1 MDRDFENAANLWL
14 GQYKTDIQSKVK
26 DFLDENE
33 ASPEELA
40 EEINVDVEEIHDILD
55 GNSEGISVNTLIRV
69 FMTLGLAVEIKP
81 IEETP
86 LGGYDNVN
94 PHVMREPQ
102 FMEERVPQPNVFNHP
117 PMGIPRPPHN
127 PFLCERVEPKPNL
140 FNHPPMGM
148 PRPPHNP
155 FLRKGVEPKRESAPS
170 SPFALMGREE
180 LVRII
185 KKHLWDSEIDTDN
198 ASNVALV
205 RFLEDKDKRMKEVK
219 RMEHDEREMRELEN
233 DPKVVNFINKM
244 KDTCKKNPQFR
255 SYVNRFMENLEKEN

>member
-14 GQYKTDIQSKVK
+14 GQYKADIQSKVK
-26 DFLDENE
+26 DFLEENE

-117 PMGIPRPPHN
+117 PMGMPIPPHY
-127 PFLCERVEPKPNL
+127 PYGTPTRGFGAEHLP
-140 FNHPPMGM
+140 
-148 PRPPHNP
+148 P
-155 FLRKGVEPKRESAPS
+155 FLRKRVEPKRESAPS

>member
-14 GQYKTDIQSKVK
+14 GQYKADIQSKVK
-26 DFLDENE
+26 DFLEENE

-102 FMEERVPQPNVFNHP
+102 FMEERVPQPN
-117 PMGIPRPPHN
+117 
-127 PFLCERVEPKPNL
+127 L

-148 PRPPHNP
+148 PIPPHNP
-155 FLRKGVEPKRESAPS
+155 FLRKRVEPKRESAPS

-198 ASNVALV
+198 ASDVALV